1 MELKKIREMI
11 LAERARVSIC
21 VGCKLKFPSKEDL
34 IIHESSEPHKAR
46 CTEERK
52 KAVSEGD

>member
-1 MELKKIREMI
+1 MI

-21 VGCKLKFPSKEDL
+21 VGCRLKFPSKEDL
-34 IIHESSEPHKAR
+34 MIHEGSEPHKAR